1 MQNINI
7 HNFRCYDSLE
17 LNFNNNINLIIGDNA
32 SGKTSLLQACKYALS
47 SFFAGFSDE
56 NTKWLA
62 PSKDDFRIIYDQNK
76 SVANE
81 KEINISFS
89 QDMIFDGSA
98 GEFSVIKRSKKN
110 SRALTS
116 GITKYKQNAA
126 KLYDNYLAGNMPLPL
141 FACFTT
147 EDIHSKR
154 KISEKQFLSYAQK
167 NSFGYVEC
175 LDCNGLMAYWQK
187 RLLVLKEA
195 DKNQFETEIV
205 CKTVV
210 HALGEEGCGF
220 IRDMIVSPIKKK
232 IFFKLLDGREIE
244 SDFLSDGYKRL
255 VNIVTDIA
263 FRCVL
268 LNRHAYGDN
277 CIRETKGTVLIDEI
291 DMHLHPI
298 LQSKVLKSL
307 QDTFPNLQFIVT
319 THAPMVMTGVVSD
332 KNNIVYKL
340 SYKDG
345 DYSIQ
350 EVKTYGLDASK
361 IIELI
366 LNVVPRDVAVDN
378 ELKSLFEDID
388 SDNSKSATERLE
400 KLKNKFGDML
410 PELSQAQ
417 AMLDFNALIDND

>member
-1 MQNINI
+1 MHSINI
-7 HNFRCYDSLE
+7 HNFRCYDSLK
-17 LNFNNNINLIIGDNA
+17 LNFNKNINLIIGDNA

-62 PSKDDFRIIYDQNK
+62 PSKDDFRIIYDDNQF
-76 SVANE
+76 VANE
-81 KEINISFS
+81 KEINIAFS
-89 QDMIFDGSA
+89 QGEIFEGST

-116 GITKYKQNAA
+116 GIAKYKQNSTRLFNNFSAN
-126 KLYDNYLAGNMPLPL
+126 KLPLPL

-154 KISEKQFLSYAQK
+154 KISERQFLSYAQK

-175 LDCNGLMAYWQK
+175 LDCNGLMNYWQK

-210 HALGEEGCGF
+210 KALGKEGCGF
-220 IRDMIVSPIKKK
+220 IGDMIVRPIKKK

-244 SDFLSDGYKRL
+244 SNYLSDGYKRL
-255 VNIVTDIA
+255 VNIVTDIT

-268 LNRHAYGDN
+268 LNRHAYGDD
-277 CIRETKGTVLIDEI
+277 CVRETRGTVLIDEI
-291 DMHLHPI
+291 DMHLHPM
-298 LQSKVLKSL
+298 LQSKVLKSF
-307 QDTFPNLQFIVT
+307 QDTFPKLQFIVT
-319 THAPMVMTGVVSD
+319 THAPMVMTGVVSN
-332 KNNIVYKL
+332 KNNVVYKL
-340 SYKDG
+340 SFKDG
-345 DYSIQ
+345 EYSVH

-361 IIELI
+361 IIEQI
-366 LNVVPRDVAVDN
+366 LNVVPRDVAVDQ

-388 SDNSKSATERLE
+388 SDNSKSATEKLE
-400 KLKNKFGDML
+400 KLKSKFGEML
-410 PELSQAQ
+410 PELAQAQ
-417 AMLDFNALIDND
+417 AMLDFNSSIYND